1 MTTPADQKQQQKNQ
15 WGGAAHDWEKW
26 DSWFQEQTRDLT
38 EWLCDQ
44 VALTPG
50 MRVLDLACGVGQP
63 ALTAAMRVA
72 PGGRVVA
79 TDIAPEMVAAAQ
91 QAAARAGRENIEF
104 READL
109 EAIPYPDASFDA
121 VTCRFGLMFC
131 PDPVKGAAEI
141 RRVLKPGGRFA
152 LAVWAEP
159 QKNVQ
164 FTSFLGPLSQ
174 IAPGP
179 APDPNAPGLF
189 RLAAPGE
196 LERILKEAGLT
207 DFSIEAR
214 SEHWEYASAEAYW
227 ETMTELAAPLKAATA
242 TLSAETLARLKQAV
256 IDGVQ
261 AHNRDGSVRLP
272 TAPLCA
278 SGRV

>member
-1 MTTPADQKQQQKNQ
+1 MQ
-15 WGGAAHDWEKW
+15 
-26 DSWFQEQTRDLT
+26 
-38 EWLCDQ
+38 
-44 VALTPG
+44 
-50 MRVLDLACGVGQP
+50 VLDLACGVGQP

-109 EAIPYPDASFDA
+109 EAIPYPNASFDA

-196 LERILKEAGLT
+196 LERILKEAGRT

-214 SEHWEYASAEAYW
+214 SEHWEYASAGNLLGNDDR
-227 ETMTELAAPLKAATA
+227 TGRPTEGGDRHT
-242 TLSAETLARLKQAV
+242 SAETLVRLKQAV

-278 SGRV
+278 SGQV